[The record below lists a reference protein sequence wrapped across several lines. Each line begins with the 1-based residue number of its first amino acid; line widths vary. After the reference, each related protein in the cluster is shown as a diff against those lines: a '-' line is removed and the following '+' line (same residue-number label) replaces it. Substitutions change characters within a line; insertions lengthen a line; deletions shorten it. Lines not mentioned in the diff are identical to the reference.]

1 MNELQN
7 ELRESKKVIKD
18 ITQEKEDYEQ
28 RYTDLMESLELTQ
41 LDKEMAEEKAEN
53 LQQEVSLLKE
63 KLDEVKVD
71 LDVFRQA
78 GLLLTPFQL

>member
-78 GLLLTPFQL
+78 GLLLIPFQL